1 MKHFILSIFFIAA
14 LSCSKDDSDDSVVV
28 DDSTTPTDSLL
39 TSDSTS
45 AIDSISTIDSILTID
60 SISTI
65 DSIVDIDSIITDDDS
80 TSTDLLYTLWDGPVL
95 LFTKEPNKD
104 PSEASNQD
112 AITASVSITR
122 GNDGGEIYN
131 FIIENVYT
139 KGTSPKGTKWAIG
152 ELSDVANLSFSTFRT
167 AVDKP
172 REAVGKNLV
181 LFIEEEK
188 IYLSVVFKSWGNKDG
203 SFSYERSTKKN

>member
-45 AIDSISTIDSILTID
+45 TIDSILTTD

-65 DSIVDIDSIITDDDS
+65 DSIVDIDSIITGDDS
-80 TSTDLLYTLWDGPVL
+80 TSTDLLYSLWDGPVL

-104 PSEASNQD
+104 PNEASNQD

-131 FIIENVYT
+131 AIIENVST

-152 ELSDVANLSFSTFRT
+152 ELSDVANLSFTSFRT

-181 LFIEEEK
+181 LYIEEED
-188 IYLSVVFKSWGNKDG
+188 IYLSVVFKSWGNKNG